1 MALTEVK
8 QTFVRPF
15 MEGLTQPDMSWQS
28 GFDMWT
34 DDVASVKLASF
45 SGIGA
50 VPTWDGSN
58 DYPQAD
64 VNDRYNTTITYT
76 KYALQARLNK
86 YDAMDVPRIV
96 AEAGMKLGV
105 AISNTYGS
113 IAADRLADVFDSTT
127 TAGDGVALVSD
138 SHPTASGGYR
148 DNKMTSAFDRTAYMA
163 AINLA
168 SLWTSYHNLDEDWSN
183 DPKVLFGSPADT
195 TFRETQA
202 EVFGSAVSS
211 DQNQVNAASS
221 YRPEVVIWSKLTDS
235 TQWML
240 ISKLRKPLVFWVRSG
255 ATQNTVIDEDN
266 GNIKISTDFAIGT
279 IAKPDPIGII
289 GSDAA

>member
-15 MEGLTQPDMSWQS
+15 MEGLTQPDASWQN
-28 GFDMWT
+28 GFDVWT

-50 VPTWDGSN
+50 IPVWDGSN
-58 DYPQAD
+58 DYAQAD

-86 YDAMDVPRIV
+86 YDAKDVPRIV
-96 AEAGMKLGV
+96 AEAGQKLGV
-105 AISNTYGS
+105 AIANTYGS
-113 IAADRLADVFDSTT
+113 IAADRLADVFDATT

-138 SHPTASGGYR
+138 SHPTASGGFR
-148 DNKMTSAFDRTAYMA
+148 DNKMTSSFDRTAYMA
-163 AINLA
+163 AVNLA
-168 SLWTSYHNLDEDWSN
+168 SLWTSYHNLDEDWSG
-183 DPKVLFGSPADT
+183 DPKILFGSPADT
-195 TFRETQA
+195 TFRETAA

-211 DQNQVNAASS
+211 DQMQVNAAAS
-221 YRPEVVIWSKLTDS
+221 YRPQVVLWSKLTDS

-240 ISKLRKPLVFWVRSG
+240 MSTLRKPLVFWVRSG
-255 ATQNTVIDEDN
+255 AETNTVIDEDN

-289 GSDAA
+289 GSDA

>member
-1 MALTEVK
+1 MALSDIK
-8 QTFVRPF
+8 QTFVQPF
-15 MEGLTQPDMSWQS
+15 MEGLTQPDMSWQQ

-45 SGIGA
+45 SGIGT
-50 VPTWDGSN
+50 VPVWDGSN

-64 VNDRYNTTITYT
+64 VNDRFNTTITYT

-86 YDAMDVPRIV
+86 YDAQDVPRIV
-96 AEAGMKLGV
+96 AEAGLKLGV
-105 AISNTYGS
+105 AISNTYGA
-113 IAADRLADVFDSTT
+113 IAADRLDDVFNTT
-127 TAGDGVALVSD
+127 TSAGDGKALCAD
-138 SHPTASGGYR
+138 DHPTASGANR

-168 SLWTSYHNLDEDWSN
+168 SLWASYHNMDEDWSG
-183 DPKVLFGSPADT
+183 DPKVLYGSPQDT
-195 TFRETQA
+195 TFREVAA
-202 EVFGSAVSS
+202 EVFGSSVSS
-211 DQNQVNAASS
+211 DQMQVNAAAS
-221 YRPEVVIWSKLTDS
+221 YRPQVVTWAKLTDS
-235 TQWML
+235 TQWFL
-240 ISKLRKPLVFWVRSG
+240 LSTLRKPLVFWIRSG
-255 ATQNTVIDEDN
+255 ATQNTVIDDDN

>member
-1 MALTEVK
+1 MALTEIK

-15 MEGLTQPDMSWQS
+15 MEGLTQPDMSWRS

-50 VPTWDGSN
+50 VPQWDGSN

-211 DQNQVNAASS
+211 DQMQVNAASS

>member
-15 MEGLTQPDMSWQS
+15 MEGLTQPDQSWQN
-28 GFDMWT
+28 GFDVWT

-45 SGIGA
+45 SGIGT

-96 AEAGMKLGV
+96 GEAGLKLGV
-105 AISNTYGS
+105 AIANTYGS
-113 IAADRLADVFDSTT
+113 IAADRLADVYDSTT
-127 TAGDGVALVSD
+127 TAGDGVALCSD
-138 SHPTASGGYR
+138 SHPTASGAYR
-148 DNKMTSAFDRTAYMA
+148 DNKMTSSFDRTAYMA

-168 SLWTSYHNLDEDWSN
+168 SLWVSYHNLDEDWSG
-183 DPKVLFGSPADT
+183 DPKVLFGSPQDT
-195 TFRETQA
+195 TFRETAA

-211 DQNQVNAASS
+211 DQMQVNAAAS

-235 TQWML
+235 TQWMV
-240 ISKLRKPLVFWVRSG
+240 ISKLRKPLVFWIRSG